1 MNSSYSLTPLSTLK
15 KFNFVVEKLAE
26 DKKNKNIDEA
36 IISWCIELSLEKYFP
51 LVSREI
57 INNKN
62 LWLQQNIVLKIA
74 LQLYRDLLIE
84 TDKRVTK
91 IGLGT
96 YLGNFENISRIDFYH
111 NVQKVKHKMNIKTI
125 VFVAFILTGVGL
137 LLYILNQK
145 NGSSNIRYS
154 IQKNTYSSNVK
165 NVREKYILTLLIK
178 SDRYQDLIYSLKEN
192 SYLKPDDSLKLYGA
206 TQGLWIGAKNQFNET
221 QIKQELINSNPVTAT
236 SEYDVNFVTIELDE
250 DDSRFYPDVNQMDR
264 RDAFIEL
271 ANKSPR
277 ITVSPRLSCKAY
289 ENTEFYS
296 R

>member
-91 IGLGT
+91 IGLGN
-96 YLGNFENISRIDFYH
+96 YLGNFENISRIDFNH
-111 NVQKVKHKMNIKTI
+111 
-125 VFVAFILTGVGL
+125 
-137 LLYILNQK
+137 
-145 NGSSNIRYS
+145 
-154 IQKNTYSSNVK
+154 
-165 NVREKYILTLLIK
+165 
-178 SDRYQDLIYSLKEN
+178 SL
-192 SYLKPDDSLKLYGA
+192 
-206 TQGLWIGAKNQFNET
+206 
-221 QIKQELINSNPVTAT
+221 
-236 SEYDVNFVTIELDE
+236 
-250 DDSRFYPDVNQMDR
+250 
-264 RDAFIEL
+264 
-271 ANKSPR
+271 
-277 ITVSPRLSCKAY
+277 
-289 ENTEFYS
+289 
-296 R
+296 

>member
-91 IGLGT
+91 IGLGN